1 MSEDVD
7 TSDSAMLE
15 RISGALGAPAA
26 ETAENSAEESAP
38 ESSGPV
44 EDSASENEP
53 ESSEPAQE
61 EEAPELSWD
70 ELKDVK
76 IKVPLKNGAEEWEAE
91 VPLDE
96 LRLGYMR
103 QDDYQRKTQDVA
115 RQRVEAETHV
125 RQAVSEISEKVVQQL
140 TVYEQAVN
148 ALAMGELQGL
158 DLNTLAMT
166 DPARYVQ
173 VDARLK
179 QYGNV
184 LSSLKQQAEQI
195 QAQAAEA
202 QQAQQREAR
211 MRFVQ
216 SLPQELPGYTP
227 ELDAKITQTALRDYG
242 LKHEELLGLADIRY
256 AKILH
261 DAVKY
266 RELQTQKPLTEQKVK
281 AAPKV
286 LKPGAK
292 PSQTA
297 NRNQDLRERL
307 RKSGGRDEAAATALL
322 RDRMFG

>member
-1 MSEDVD
+1 MSDE
-7 TSDSAMLE
+7 SQSEEALLA
-15 RISGALGAPAA
+15 RITGALSDAPPEEPQEDAVETPAA
-26 ETAENSAEESAP
+26 VEGEDAP
-38 ESSGPV
+38 Q
-44 EDSASENEP
+44 ASEP
-53 ESSEPAQE
+53 EAAADDT
-61 EEAPELSWD
+61 EEAPLSWD

-76 IKVPLKNGAEEWEAE
+76 IKIPLKNGAEEWEAE

-115 RQRVEAETHV
+115 RQRAEAETHV
-125 RQAVSEISEKVVQQL
+125 SQAVGEIRNQVLQQL

-158 DLNTLAMT
+158 DLNTLAMS

-173 VDARLK
+173 VDAKLK

-195 QAQAAEA
+195 TAQA
-202 QQAQQREAR
+202 QQAQEQAQREAR
-211 MRFVQ
+211 IRFVQ
-216 SLPQELPGYTP
+216 SLPQAIPEYTP
-227 ELDAKITQTALRDYG
+227 EVDAQITQTALRDYG
-242 LKHEELLGLADIRY
+242 LRPDELTGLADIRY

-266 RELQTQKPLTEQKVK
+266 RQLQTQKPLTEQKVK

-286 LKPGAK
+286 IRPGAK
-292 PSQTA
+292 ASTSA
-297 NRNQDLRERL
+297 NRDQELRERL
-307 RKSGGRDEAAATALL
+307 RKSGGRDENAATALL
-322 RDRMFG
+322 RQRMFG

>member
-1 MSEDVD
+1 MSEEI
-7 TSDSAMLE
+7 SESAMLD
-15 RISGALGAPAA
+15 RISGALSEPPQD
-26 ETAENSAEESAP
+26 SAEEREAEP
-38 ESSGPV
+38 AAAQ
-44 EDSASENEP
+44 EDGEEPRSEQTED
-53 ESSEPAQE
+53 EPAQE
-61 EEAPELSWD
+61 EETPELSWD

-140 TVYEQAVN
+140 SVYEQALN
-148 ALAMGELQGL
+148 ALAMGELQNVG
-158 DLNTLAMT
+158 DLNQLAMT

-242 LKHEELLGLADIRY
+242 LKQEELLNLADIRY

-281 AAPKV
+281 QAPKV
-286 LKPGAK
+286 IRPGAK
-292 PSQTA
+292 SSQTA
-297 NRNQDLRERL
+297 NRDQELRERL

-322 RDRMFG
+322 RQRMFG